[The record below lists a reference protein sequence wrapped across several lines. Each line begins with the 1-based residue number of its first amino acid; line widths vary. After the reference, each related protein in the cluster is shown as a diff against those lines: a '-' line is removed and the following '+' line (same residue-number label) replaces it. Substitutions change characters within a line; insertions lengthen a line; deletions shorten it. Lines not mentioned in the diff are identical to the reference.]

1 MIILWIIAQWSTE
14 QTTEIK
20 ELREFQNNKWTDAH
34 TLVMQAKAELFK
46 KNKKQ
51 KNQTHPLIQT
61 AHCAWCFRTTSTSPS
76 TCKQGFALRFLVTP
90 HYFYN
95 GNRTAGTE
103 QNNRTAGCAS
113 HPSVIIRFY
122 SATQNNVR
130 KNTDRETQIIC
141 LSYTLFSLERGIT
154 KHSFYMFLFHTL
166 AYQTAYIQN
175 HGA

>member
-1 MIILWIIAQWSTE
+1 MDYCTVI
-14 QTTEIK
+14 
-20 ELREFQNNKWTDAH
+20 NWTDNRNKRIMWISKQQMDRCPQASYAGEGCIVKKKKKSKSAIKH
-34 TLVMQAKAELFK
+34 TLLFK
-46 KNKKQ
+46 Q
-51 KNQTHPLIQT
+51 HTVRDVSGPPPPHHPPASKVLLSAFSSLLII
-61 AHCAWCFRTTSTSPS
+61 STMGIV
-76 TCKQGFALRFLVTP
+76 QLR
-90 HYFYN
+90 
-95 GNRTAGTE
+95 
-103 QNNRTAGCAS
+103 
-113 HPSVIIRFY
+113 RFY

>member
-20 ELREFQNNKWTDAH
+20 ELCEFQNNKWTDAH
-34 TLVMQAKAELFK
+34 TLVMQAKAALLKKKKKIKHTLIFK
-46 KNKKQ
+46 Q
-51 KNQTHPLIQT
+51 LTVRDVSGPPPPHHPP
-61 AHCAWCFRTTSTSPS
+61 ASRV
-76 TCKQGFALRFLVTP
+76 FALRFFVTP

-95 GNRTAGTE
+95 GNSTARTE
-103 QNNRTAGCAS
+103 QNNSTAGCAS
-113 HPSVIIRFY
+113 HPSDIIRFY